1 MRSSFVKN
9 AVARKDHETISR
21 IIESS
26 MVCGNGGGLSIAVC
40 NELGNVYL
48 TIETGNDQEFI
59 HVMSSLADLGFADV
73 AAANAA
79 QDAVMRRAD

>member
-1 MRSSFVKN
+1 MRSSFVRDT
-9 AVARKDHETISR
+9 VARKDHEVISR
-21 IIESS
+21 IIESCKLDGS
-26 MVCGNGGGLSIAVC
+26 GGGLSIAVC

-48 TIETGNDQEFI
+48 TIETENDEEFI
-59 HVMSSLADLGFADV
+59 NVMSCLAELGFADV